1 MHALMAEREQT
12 FPTAGRLPVAF
23 RTLSCAKLQKKFK
36 KKAFGENIYTFLGTN
51 TILFVKKALPAR
63 QPIEDGE
70 RDSQKGFV
78 VSREKRTFATS
89 K

>member
-1 MHALMAEREQT
+1 VRKVT
-12 FPTAGRLPVAF
+12 
-23 RTLSCAKLQKKFK
+23 KKIQ
-36 KKAFGENIYTFLGTN
+36 KKAFWENINTILGTN

-70 RDSQKGFV
+70 KDSQKGFV

>member
-1 MHALMAEREQT
+1 
-12 FPTAGRLPVAF
+12 
-23 RTLSCAKLQKKFK
+23 
-36 KKAFGENIYTFLGTN
+36 LGTN

-70 RDSQKGFV
+70 KDSQKGFV